1 MGYNFVIMYDIFEF
15 LEKSKTAYHAVENLT
30 LTLKEYGFAELKE
43 NEKWSIKKGGKKSL
57 VFNRLYGRRKTLV

>member
-1 MGYNFVIMYDIFEF
+1 MYDIFEF

-43 NEKWSIKKGGKKSL
+43 NEKWNVKKVTKIQSK
-57 VFNRLYGRRKTLV
+57 NK

>member
-1 MGYNFVIMYDIFEF
+1 MYDIFEF

-43 NEKWSIKKGGKKSL
+43 NEKWNVKKAANTSL
-57 VFNRLYGRRKTLV
+57 REIARL